1 MNVLPPRRD
10 LAHGRAEPAA
20 PPAPRRL
27 ATALSLL
34 AAVLAG
40 ASVAILALGAR
51 ILDTGDIGWMLHGP
65 LGPDPVAYW
74 LAWTFF
80 RHAPWTLPP
89 GLNPEYGL
97 ELASAIFYV
106 DVVPLLALPFKALR
120 DLVTVDQYWGPWLVA
135 CGALQAG
142 VAWRLIGLAT
152 RDPLARAAGAAL
164 FAFQPMM
171 INRMGGHFALV
182 AHFLLLAALLLCLRD
197 PSGRRQGLAW
207 TLLLG
212 LAALINAYLLAMTA
226 ALWGADLVARAL
238 RGRRLAARAGETVAV
253 VAAVAFGLWLSG
265 FFSLS
270 GPLKPIGPGYG
281 ATGLDLLAP
290 FDAVEWGS
298 LLPALP
304 TLRHWEHGGSY
315 LGAGSF
321 LLLGAAVAALAT
333 GRLAWRA
340 ALRRHALLL
349 AALLAML
356 AFAVTNR
363 IAIADHVIAEF
374 PLPAL
379 VQHYAD
385 LLRASER
392 FFWPLAYA
400 MLFAAIAAVA
410 ARWGGRR
417 AGILL
422 AVALALQ
429 LADVQ
434 GGLARYRGLVADAP
448 RTPVERLAD
457 PFWEEAARH
466 YERIRAVPAGNF
478 GANWEEI
485 ARFAALHGLATD
497 AIYHSRID
505 RMALRRLRMSVIAE
519 LDAGRWEPGTLYVL
533 RDEATVAIVAARFDP
548 ARDLLRRIDGLM
560 VFAPGWH
567 AR

>member
-1 MNVLPPRRD
+1 MTELSANSRI
-10 LAHGRAEPAA
+10 
-20 PPAPRRL
+20 

-34 AAVLAG
+34 VALFAG
-40 ASVAILALGAR
+40 AATAVIALGLR
-51 ILDTGDIGWMLHGP
+51 ILDVGDTGWMLHGP

-74 LAWTFF
+74 LTWTFF
-80 RHAPWTLPP
+80 RRAAWTWPP
-89 GLNPEYGL
+89 GLNPDYGL

-106 DVVPLLALPFKALR
+106 DIVPLLALPLKALR
-120 DLVTVDQYWGPWLVA
+120 GIVTVDQYWGPWLVA
-135 CGALQAG
+135 CGVLQAG

-152 RDPLARAAGAAL
+152 GDPLARAAGAAL

-182 AHFLLLAALLLCLRD
+182 AHWVLLAALHLCLRD
-197 PSGRRQGLAW
+197 PAGRRQGLAW

-212 LAALINAYLLAMTA
+212 TTALINAYLLAMTA
-226 ALWGADLVARAL
+226 ALWGADLVARAF
-238 RGRRLAARAGETVAV
+238 REGRIARRLAEGLAV
-253 VAAVAFGLWLSG
+253 LAAVGFALWLGG
-265 FFSLS
+265 FFSLA
-270 GPLKPIGPGYG
+270 GPLRPLGPGYG

-290 FDAVEWGS
+290 FDAVEWGR

-321 LLLGAAVAALAT
+321 LLLAAALVALLT

-340 ALRRHALLL
+340 LLARHALLL
-349 AALLAML
+349 AALAAML
-356 AFAVTNR
+356 AFAVTHR
-363 IAIADHVIAEF
+363 IAIAGVVIVEL

-379 VQHYAD
+379 VQRVAD

-400 MLFAAIAAVA
+400 ALFGAVAAVV

-417 AGILL
+417 AGLL
-422 AVALALQ
+422 LMAALALQ
-429 LADVQ
+429 LVDISA
-434 GGLARYRGLVADAP
+434 GLARYRALVADAP
-448 RTPVERLAD
+448 RLPVERLAD
-457 PFWEEAARH
+457 PFWAEAAER
-466 YERIRAVPAGNF
+466 YQRIRAVPAGNF

-497 AIYHSRID
+497 AVYHSRID
-505 RMALRRLRMSVIAE
+505 QDALRALRMTIAAE
-519 LDAGRWEPGTLYVL
+519 LAASRWETGTLYVL
-533 RDEATVAIVAARFDP
+533 RDEATHAIVAARHDP
-548 ARDLLRRIDGLM
+548 ARDLLREVDALV

-567 AR
+567 GR

>member
-1 MNVLPPRRD
+1 MNVMPPRD
-10 LAHGRAEPAA
+10 GLAPANLDAVARRAPSAA
-20 PPAPRRL
+20 

-34 AAVLAG
+34 VAVLAG
-40 ASVAILALGAR
+40 ASVAIAALGPR
-51 ILDTGDIGWMLHGP
+51 ILDVGDIGWMLSGP

-106 DVVPLLALPFKALR
+106 DVVPLLALPLKALGEV
-120 DLVTVDQYWGPWLVA
+120 LPVDQYWGPWLVA
-135 CGALQAG
+135 CGALQAA

-152 RDPLARAAGAAL
+152 ADPLARAAGAAL

-182 AHFLLLAALLLCLRD
+182 AHWVLLAGLFLCLRD
-197 PSGRRQGLAW
+197 AAARRQGLAW

-212 LAALINAYLLAMTA
+212 VAALVNAYLLAMAA
-226 ALWGADLVARAL
+226 ALWGADLLARAL
-238 RGRRLAARAGETVAV
+238 RGRRLAARTGEAVAV
-253 VAAVAFGLWLSG
+253 IAAVTFGLWLSG
-265 FFSLS
+265 FFSLT

-290 FDAVEWGS
+290 FDAVEWGT

-321 LLLGAAVAALAT
+321 LLLGAGLVALAT
-333 GRLAWRA
+333 GRLPWRDV
-340 ALRRHALLL
+340 LRRHALLV

-374 PLPAL
+374 PLPAI

-400 MLFAAIAAVA
+400 MLFAAIVSVA

-417 AGILL
+417 TSLL
-422 AVALALQ
+422 LVAALALQ
-429 LADVQ
+429 LADIQ
-434 GGLARYRGLVADAP
+434 GGLARYRALVVDAP
-448 RTPVERLAD
+448 RTPVERLVD
-457 PFWEEAARH
+457 PFWDEAALR

-485 ARFAALHGLATD
+485 ARYAALNGLGTD
-497 AIYHSRID
+497 AIYHSRIG
-505 RMALRRLRMSVIAE
+505 RMVLRRLRMNVIAE

-533 RDEATVAIVAARFDP
+533 RDETTVAIVAARFDP

-560 VFAPGWH
+560 VFAPGWR

>member
-1 MNVLPPRRD
+1 MTLIPPRRD
-10 LAHGRAEPAA
+10 VEPTRARTGA

-40 ASVAILALGAR
+40 ASVAVLALGPR

-106 DVVPLLALPFKALR
+106 DVVPLLALPLKALR
-120 DLVTVDQYWGPWLVA
+120 DVVRVEQYWGPWLVA

-142 VAWRLIGLAT
+142 FAWRLIGLAT

-182 AHFLLLAALLLCLRD
+182 AHFVLIAGLFLCLRD
-197 PSGRRQGLAW
+197 ATGRRQGLAW
-207 TLLLG
+207 IVLLG
-212 LAALINAYLLAMTA
+212 AAALINAYLLAMTA
-226 ALWGADLVARAL
+226 ALWGADLVARAW
-238 RGRRLAARAGETVAV
+238 REGRIAARAGEAIGVA
-253 VAAVAFGLWLSG
+253 AAVASGLWLSG
-265 FFSLS
+265 FFSLA
-270 GPLKPIGPGYG
+270 GPLKPLGPGYG

-290 FDAVEWGS
+290 FDPVEWGS

-304 TLRHWEHGGSY
+304 GLRHWEHGGSY

-321 LLLGAAVAALAT
+321 LLVGAALVALAT
-333 GRLAWRA
+333 ARLAWRA
-340 ALRRHALLL
+340 ALARHALLL

-363 IAIADHVIAEF
+363 IAIAGEVIAEF
-374 PLPAL
+374 PLPAT

-392 FFWPLAYA
+392 FVWPLAYA
-400 MLFAAIAAVA
+400 TLFAALAAVA
-410 ARWGGRR
+410 ARWGARR
-417 AGILL
+417 ARLVLL
-422 AVALALQ
+422 AALALQ
-429 LADVQ
+429 IADVQ
-434 GGLARYRGLVADAP
+434 GGLARYRALVADAP
-448 RTPVERLAD
+448 RAPVERLAD
-457 PFWEEAARH
+457 PFWGEAARH
-466 YERIRAVPAGNF
+466 YQRVRAVPAGNF
-478 GANWEEI
+478 GAHWEEI
-485 ARFAALHGLATD
+485 ARYAALHGLATD
-497 AIYHSRID
+497 SIYHSRVD
-505 RMALRRLRMSVIAE
+505 RTALRRLRMAVIAE

-533 RDEATVAIVAARFDP
+533 RDEASIAIVAARFDP
-548 ARDLLRRIDGLM
+548 SRDLLRRVDGLM
-560 VFAPGWH
+560 VFAPGWR

>member
-1 MNVLPPRRD
+1 MARLPD
-10 LAHGRAEPAA
+10 SLAARPAHSGTA
-20 PPAPRRL
+20 M
-27 ATALSLL
+27 ALSLL

-40 ASVAILALGAR
+40 AAVAILALGPR
-51 ILDTGDIGWMLHGP
+51 ILDTGDVGWMLAGP

-80 RHAPWTLPP
+80 RRAPWTLPP
-89 GLNPEYGL
+89 GLNPAYGL

-106 DVVPLLALPFKALR
+106 DVVPLLALALKALR
-120 DLVTVDQYWGPWLVA
+120 DVVSVEQYWGPWLVA

-142 VAWRLIGLAT
+142 LAWRLIGLAT
-152 RDPLARAAGAAL
+152 RAPLARAAGAAL

-182 AHFLLLAALLLCLRD
+182 AHWLLLAGLVLCLRD
-197 PSGRRQGLAW
+197 PAGRRQGLAW

-212 LAALINAYLLAMTA
+212 TAALINAYLLAMTA
-226 ALWGADLVARAL
+226 ALWAADLVARG
-238 RGRRLAARAGETVAV
+238 RSGRRLAARAGEAVAV
-253 VAAVAFGLWLSG
+253 VAAVAFGLWLGG
-265 FFSLS
+265 FFSLP

-290 FDAVEWGS
+290 FDPVEWGR

-321 LLLGAAVAALAT
+321 LLLGAGIAALLT
-333 GRLAWRA
+333 GRLGWRT
-340 ALRRHALLL
+340 ALARHAPLVVV
-349 AALLAML
+349 LLAML

-363 IAIADHVIAEF
+363 VAVADHVIAEV

-379 VQHYAD
+379 VQRCAD

-400 MLFAAIAAVA
+400 MLFAAVAAVA

-417 AGILL
+417 AGLL
-422 AVALALQ
+422 LVGALALQ
-429 LADVQ
+429 LADIG
-434 GGLARYRGLVADAP
+434 GGLARYRALVADAP
-448 RTPVERLAD
+448 RTPSERLAD
-457 PFWEEAARH
+457 PFWGEAARR
-466 YERIRAVPAGNF
+466 YVRIRAVPAGNL
-478 GANWEEI
+478 GAHWEEI

-505 RMALRRLRMSVIAE
+505 REALGRLRLSVTAALE
-519 LDAGRWEPGTLYVL
+519 AGRWEPGTLYVL
-533 RDEATVAIVAARFDP
+533 RDEESLAIVAARFDP
-548 ARDLLRRIDGLM
+548 ARDLLARIDGLT

-567 AR
+567 VR